1 MHGTSDKVPC
11 EYAPLML
18 RATRLCETLRVAVR
32 CVHRMDDSELFGLV
46 KKAQPAIA
54 DRIRQISRI
63 VGQAMDLPLSPTL
76 NTELIREHEIR
87 DGCALEQFQA
97 SYGALTLE
105 LDRMAQHPALKDP
118 KNTAI

>member
-1 MHGTSDKVPC
+1 MLETSDKTPC

-18 RATRLCETLRVAVR
+18 RAARLCETLRVAVR
-32 CVHRMDDSELFGLV
+32 SVHRMDAPELFGLV

-54 DRIRQISRI
+54 DRIRQISRT

-97 SYGALTLE
+97 SYGALTVE
-105 LDRMAQHPALKDP
+105 LDHMAQHPALKDSTKP
-118 KNTAI
+118 AT

>member
-1 MHGTSDKVPC
+1 MTGTSDTTPRD
-11 EYAPLML
+11 YAPLML
-18 RATRLCETLRVAVR
+18 RAARLCETLRVAVR
-32 CVHRMDDSELFGLV
+32 CVHRMDAPDLFDLV

-97 SYGALTLE
+97 TYAALTVE
-105 LDRMAQHPALKDP
+105 LDQLAVHPALKDL
-118 KNTAI
+118 NSAR